1 MKSDQLQSQGDRAV
15 MGGRLVVGGR
25 ALGRL
30 FAGICTLYTILRVA
44 INTVHDGRSVVSTAR
59 QMRFEAV
66 GCPSGCGCMS
76 NAPVMLNC
84 SEAAMGFRWEVTTLT
99 GEPVDSLAVAAAGSL
114 LVVYVVLVVPV
125 VGNLAVVAADSLAAA
140 AADILVADSLVA
152 GMLVEV
158 SILVV
163 ADILVAG
170 AADSLL
176 DVVVGNSA
184 VPDSL
189 AF

>member
-140 AADILVADSLVA
+140 DIPVADSLVA